1 MIRKLLVFGSLL
13 LCALGAH
20 AQLVAISASSV
31 VDAGG
36 RPLSAAKLC
45 FQPVDA
51 TETPAGFRNGSDQ
64 VAIVPVCSLIVDGV
78 MEPNRSVVA
87 TITGIYYH
95 IWLANVR
102 TNAVIRDYGMTSITG
117 SSWSLDTYDP
127 SMAIIPVETLTVGTV
142 TELSPGSS
150 PTATIT
156 GSGPYLL
163 NLGIP
168 QGEPGFG
175 GSRTAFI
182 SLAPSAG
189 GNFQVA
195 HGLPSTPIAVVIQN
209 ACSSG
214 GICGEIWL
222 QHTPFDGTYLY
233 LVASDSGV
241 TGTAIVLY

>member
-1 MIRKLLVFGSLL
+1 MIRKLIVFGSLL

-31 VDAGG
+31 VDSGG
-36 RPLSAAKLC
+36 RPLSSAKLC

-51 TETPAGFRNGSDQ
+51 TETPAGFRNGTDQ
-64 VAIVPVCSLIVDGV
+64 VAIVPVCYLIVNGV

-127 SMAIIPVETLTVGTV
+127 SMAVIPVETLTIGTV
-142 TELSPGSS
+142 TELPPSSP

-168 QGEPGFG
+168 QGEPGLG
-175 GSRTAFI
+175 ARTEFI
-182 SLAPSAG
+182 SLAPSAP

-195 HGLPSTPIAVVIQN
+195 HGLSSTPIAVVIQN
-209 ACSSG
+209 ACSG
-214 GICGEIWL
+214 GICGEIRV
-222 QHTPFDGTYLY
+222 QHTSFDGTYIY
-233 LVASDSGV
+233 LVASDFGV